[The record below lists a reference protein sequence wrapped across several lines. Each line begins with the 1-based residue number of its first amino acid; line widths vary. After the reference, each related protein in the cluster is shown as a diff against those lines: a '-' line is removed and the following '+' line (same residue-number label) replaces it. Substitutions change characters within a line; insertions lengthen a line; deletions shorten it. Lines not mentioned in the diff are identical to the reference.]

1 MDRELRWDLIWLIR
15 LLQYRIA
22 KLLQEY
28 NLDFARLTVGQRRVW
43 FIVYDNY
50 LNILLDRWDSTS
62 LLQFRSILWELIIV
76 DRVILLNRQW
86 NEA

>member
-43 FIVYDNY
+43 FIVYDHY

-62 LLQFRSILWELIIV
+62 FFFFFFFLPKYVPPADTAQVL
-76 DRVILLNRQW
+76 
-86 NEA
+86 

>member
-50 LNILLDRWDSTS
+50 LNILLDRWASTS
-62 LLQFRSILWELIIV
+62 LMHFRSILWELIIV